1 MQPEGAVAGPE
12 AAGLGL
18 VLRAERGGVDAKK
31 TTNFEAMRDLSGR
44 RMRHVNNEKKLQE
57 WIDAAPERE
66 AEARREKEAAK
77 ERKRAE
83 AEHSRTEAEAVQRL
97 LNCVAPSSR

>member
-1 MQPEGAVAGPE
+1 MLQ
-12 AAGLGL
+12 
-18 VLRAERGGVDAKK
+18 
-31 TTNFEAMRDLSGR
+31 
-44 RMRHVNNEKKLQE
+44 KLQE

-83 AEHSRTEAEAVQRL
+83 AEHSRTEAEAAKYASQVESVRETVGQGVAMGIVAAKKRQRAGQRVKARHAAL
-97 LNCVAPSSR
+97 SAI